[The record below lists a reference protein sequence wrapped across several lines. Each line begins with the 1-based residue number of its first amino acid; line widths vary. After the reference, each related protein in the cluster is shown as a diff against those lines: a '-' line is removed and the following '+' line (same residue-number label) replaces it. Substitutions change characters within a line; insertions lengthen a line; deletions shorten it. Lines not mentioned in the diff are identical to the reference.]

1 MHAKKSKKLFAKFL
15 AVSLSAAL
23 AFFGLSVPA
32 GATTVDATGVK
43 LRFNEGATVQVIQQT
58 GSSAGKGVNDIVV
71 YRNVATISG
80 LVIDAV
86 IETTAIT
93 NGATVT
99 NFDGGGATVDDDV
112 FETDLDT
119 TGAQSVT
126 FKFSFYEGGT
136 YTAINTGNL
145 VTLQNVFINSYDL
158 DTSGGRNQFTQFSG
172 FQSYTLS
179 TNTTLA
185 VSNPSGNL
193 VQFINTASNANY
205 GVTDG
210 GYTKGR
216 VQVKYDYLSTVTIRH
231 GTDQPGSSTTSRS
244 NFYGLEFG
252 VGQPWTEDSNT
263 ISTTSTNN
271 SFNSP
276 PVSGDD
282 TLNIAPNVARELTK
296 FDFGTYSDPD
306 SNPWANIQI
315 TTLPSSGVLEYL
327 SGSTW
332 VPVTLN
338 QIISFSDLD
347 AGKLRYTP
355 NNGAT
360 SDSVGFK
367 VGDGLTSSV
376 AAYSLA
382 ITVVPT
388 AQEITFANPNAK
400 VPSQTFASGA
410 IASSGLTVSLV
421 SNTTGICTV
430 SGLAITTVA
439 VGTCSITSTQSGNS
453 TFAAAIAVTQEFPV
467 SSLTPQTIT
476 FNNPGGKLT
485 GATFA
490 SGATASSGLTVT
502 LTSLTPSIC
511 TVSGLNITT
520 LSTAGT
526 CQIRASQAGNGSIAP
541 ASNVSQSFLVSAP
554 SLTSQ
559 TITFSQPADQLLST
573 ANFTAAPTATSGL
586 TVSLSSSTQSICTVS
601 GFTITFVAAGN
612 CTITASQAGDSTY
625 SAAQNVVRTFAIT
638 EAQNNSAPSGGSS
651 RPMSPIVGP
660 AAGITTATVPKILH
674 PEVIAVGM
682 PTLCLVNSATGTC
695 GITVAVPGVG
705 AWTLNLNGS
714 VTFVAVPSF
723 FGTATVTLRATDS
736 FGSVDE
742 EPITVVVLA
751 PGVGGDQVDTEASK
765 SKETNNRTAVVL
777 DDLELGS
784 GDICLVNL
792 QNSSCA
798 LAPIAVPNQGKWE
811 ILSDGSVRF
820 TPNQKFVGVSKA
832 QLKITALGG
841 KTTLIPLSVK
851 VTKRPPVTVTIGNFI
866 DGSPVIT
873 AAIASRIRLFMK
885 TYSDYRTIEC
895 IGFTE
900 GPTVLS
906 TDRWLSRQRAVNACN
921 FVTRSLKQKLFVSGV
936 RNSQERVVAS
946 AIRRVTIT
954 LRD

>member
-1 MHAKKSKKLFAKFL
+1 MHAKKSRNLFTKFL
-15 AVSLSAAL
+15 AIILSATV
-23 AFFGLSVPA
+23 AFVGLSIPA
-32 GATTVDATGVK
+32 GAATVDATGVK
-43 LRFNEGATVQVIQQT
+43 LKFDEDATVQIIRQT
-58 GSSAGKGVNDIVV
+58 NSSAGKAVNDIVV

-86 IETTAIT
+86 IETLAIT
-93 NGATVT
+93 NGATVDK
-99 NFDGGGATVDDDV
+99 FDGGGAVADKEV

-119 TGAQSVT
+119 SGAQSVT
-126 FKFSFYEGGT
+126 FKFSFYEGGS
-136 YTAINTGNL
+136 YTAVNTGTL

-158 DTSGGRNQFTQFSG
+158 DTSGGSNQFTQFSG

-179 TNTTLA
+179 TNTTLS

-193 VQFINTASNANY
+193 VQFVNNFSGANY
-205 GVTDG
+205 TTTSGA
-210 GYTKGR
+210 YTKGR
-216 VQVKYDYLSTVTIRH
+216 VQVKYDYLSTVTIKH
-231 GTDQPGSSTTSRS
+231 GTDNAGSGGT

-252 VGQPWTEDSNT
+252 VGFPWTEGSNT
-263 ISTTSTNN
+263 ISTTSTSNN
-271 SFNSP
+271 FNSP
-276 PVSGDD
+276 PVAGDD
-282 TLNIAPNVARELTK
+282 TLNVAPNVARELTK

-306 SNPWANIQI
+306 NNPWANIQI
-315 TTLPSSGVLEYL
+315 TTLPSNGVLEYL

-338 QIISFSDLD
+338 QIISYSDLD

-355 NNGAT
+355 NSGAT

-388 AQEITFANPNAK
+388 AQQITFANPNAK
-400 VPSQTFASGA
+400 APSQTFPSGA
-410 IASSGLTVSLV
+410 VASSGLTVSLV

-430 SGLAITTVA
+430 SGLDITTVA
-439 VGTCSITSTQSGNS
+439 VGTCSITSTQPGNS

-467 SSLTPQTIT
+467 STLTSQTIT
-476 FNNPGGKLT
+476 FNNPGSKST

-511 TVSGLNITT
+511 TVSGLSITT

-541 ASNVSQSFLVSAP
+541 ASNVNQSFLVSAP

-559 TITFSQPADQLLST
+559 TITFSPPADQLLSAST
-573 ANFTAAPTATSGL
+573 LTVAPTATSGL

-601 GFTITFVAAGN
+601 SFTITFVSAGN

-638 EAQNNSAPSGGSS
+638 VGQNNSTPSGGGS
-651 RPMSPIVGP
+651 RAMSPIVGP
-660 AAGITTATVPKILH
+660 ANGTTTATIPKILH
-674 PEVIAVGM
+674 PEVIAVGI
-682 PTLCLVNSATGTC
+682 PTLCLVDSATGRC
-695 GITVAVPGVG
+695 GNTVTVAGVG
-705 AWTLNLNGS
+705 NWTLNPNGS
-714 VTFVAVPSF
+714 VTFVALTAF
-723 FGTATVTLRATDS
+723 FGTATVTLRASDAL
-736 FGSVDE
+736 GAIDE
-742 EPITVVVLA
+742 EPITVIVLA
-751 PGVGGDQVDTEASK
+751 PGIGGDQVDTEASK

-784 GDICLVNL
+784 GEICLVNL
-792 QNSSCA
+792 QSSLCA
-798 LAPIAVPNQGKWE
+798 IAPLAVPNQGKWE
-811 ILSDGSVRF
+811 ILSDGSVKF
-820 TPNQKFVGVSKA
+820 TPSPRFVGVSKA
-832 QLKITALGG
+832 QLRISSVGG

-873 AAIASRIRLFMK
+873 AAIAARIRLFMR

-921 FVTRSLKQKLFVSGV
+921 YVTKNLKQKLFVSGF
-936 RNSQERVVAS
+936 RSSQERSVAS
-946 AIRRVTIT
+946 SVRRVTIT